1 MALQHRSSL
10 RLGLILW
17 AVVFLSPGCAYHK
30 ALPPESS
37 LAVYTAQAAPGEAGQ
52 PWAPAFA
59 AYGFGEAYNR
69 IGRPTAQRNA
79 AGGETVFVDPDQP
92 TVYFM
97 QRSFSTARGTYTN
110 LIYRVHFPE
119 VPFSLIPFNITA
131 GDNGG
136 LLVVVT
142 LNAEQHPVLITSV
155 HTCGCYKAMVPTQ
168 YLPPDALPKEWSGRP
183 LDVYGEQLP
192 PLVDYGRAAAPQLL
206 LHLRPEVLRV
216 IPMAVAPMEALNRI
230 AEDGSTTSF
239 YHESGL
245 LKGHVKDALKP
256 MEMLFLS
263 WLSLDLF
270 VGMDKAYAD
279 PAVTG
284 NPFYTSLKPWR
295 RSDSNMWDFA
305 RFLHYWGWRL

>member
-1 MALQHRSSL
+1 
-10 RLGLILW
+10 
-17 AVVFLSPGCAYHK
+17 
-30 ALPPESS
+30 
-37 LAVYTAQAAPGEAGQ
+37 
-52 PWAPAFA
+52 
-59 AYGFGEAYNR
+59 
-69 IGRPTAQRNA
+69 
-79 AGGETVFVDPDQP
+79 
-92 TVYFM
+92 
-97 QRSFSTARGTYTN
+97 
-110 LIYRVHFPE
+110 
-119 VPFSLIPFNITA
+119 
-131 GDNGG
+131 
-136 LLVVVT
+136 
-142 LNAEQHPVLITSV
+142 
-155 HTCGCYKAMVPTQ
+155 
-168 YLPPDALPKEWSGRP
+168 
-183 LDVYGEQLP
+183 
-192 PLVDYGRAAAPQLL
+192 
-206 LHLRPEVLRV
+206 
-216 IPMAVAPMEALNRI
+216 MAVAPMEALNRI